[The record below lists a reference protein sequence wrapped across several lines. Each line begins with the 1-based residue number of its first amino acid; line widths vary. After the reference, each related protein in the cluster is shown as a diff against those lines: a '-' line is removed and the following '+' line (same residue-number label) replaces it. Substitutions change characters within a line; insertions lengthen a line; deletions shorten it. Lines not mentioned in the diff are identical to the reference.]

1 MPVGPVQTIRLT
13 EFMADKAPLW
23 ESLQRRHG
31 LQPIPYQDLVAW
43 PFGDYVFGCDWDIM
57 SDTSKIRRAGF
68 HECIDSEEMMLKL
81 LADFRAQKIVP

>member
-1 MPVGPVQTIRLT
+1 
-13 EFMADKAPLW
+13 MADKAPLW
-23 ESLQRRHG
+23 ECLQRRDG
-31 LQPIPYQDLVAW
+31 LQAIRYQDLVAW

-68 HECIDSEEMMLKL
+68 QDCIDSEEMMLKL